1 MSKNK
6 QQREQERLA
15 GKKAHTVA
23 ADDVKPQASEG
34 VQERQELVDRLKES
48 GVPALEKVGERM
60 ESSSLAERIEQQAIF
75 GDTPAGGESKPAAAP
90 MSESS
95 ARCNKPHPQRPDV
108 ICELSINDD
117 GTHKYVDGANDVGLT
132 HHAGSSGA
140 AYRPVLRW
148 PIDGNPLALAR
159 CNLETALGVARRLED
174 SATISAGEAA
184 LQDLDA
190 YEKSDEQ
197 TPDDTAKI
205 LEMSSKV
212 LAVMEARSQ
221 KPVQN
226 GLEMEDPTH
235 PYRGFLGRAALFFPR
250 DGSEPLRALV
260 SGTATGDAGTPY
272 ADLTVCDPSA
282 MAPHRRIFP
291 TRATMGTKYGNFMP
305 IEEFPGAPEGAYT
318 YGELGFNAY
327 GHKPGKHGTWKTFD
341 GRDMPR
347 WEALQGEVGELTR
360 ERWETAAREILRA
373 AGGALESVLLR
384 LVEASEHGE
393 TPLEALERVLTLAGT
408 LKDMLR
414 ESEFP
419 HAALLAVAQVAQ
431 GPERFDVVLV
441 EKLPDGKIGTTTGAK
456 SALWSEARDAAGR
469 FFSTRVTPEQFRE

>member
-148 PIDGNPLALAR
+148 PIDGNPLDLAR
-159 CNLETALGVARRLED
+159 CNLTTARGVAERLGDPE
-174 SATISAGEAA
+174 AVQMAEKELEQLMEWGGEKEPPFR
-184 LQDLDA
+184 L
-190 YEKSDEQ
+190 
-197 TPDDTAKI
+197 
-205 LEMSSKV
+205 LENASQL
-212 LAVMEARSQ
+212 LAVMERKSQ
-221 KPVQN
+221 KPVQQ
-226 GLEMEDPTH
+226 GQEMEDPAH

-272 ADLTVCDPSA
+272 ADLMVCDPSA

-327 GHKPGKHGTWKTFD
+327 GHKPGKHGPWKTFD